1 MKLSQKLTEQ
11 HIQPFFEEWAEIEL
25 QLSNLHSRR
34 SKETAEPLLRGIEL
48 YQQLIDH
55 CQDPSGE
62 WRIEPMN
69 AGERLEFV
77 RSNPQSYAAYRQLA
91 ELFVEMKK
99 AIARV
104 RIRVKRTEK

>member
-11 HIQPFFEEWAEIEL
+11 SIQPFFEEWAEIEI
-25 QLSNLHSRR
+25 QLSDLHSRR
-34 SKETAEPLLRGIEL
+34 SKETSVFLLQGIEL

-55 CQDPSGE
+55 CQDPSNE
-62 WRIEPMN
+62 WLIEPIN

-77 RSNPQSYAAYRQLA
+77 QSNPQSYAAYRQLA

-104 RIRVKRTEK
+104 RIAVKRTGK